1 MPDRPAA
8 RTIVAKE
15 RPMSRT
21 VLAPIPELTLAL
33 KAEDRRLRRS
43 LAALERA
50 ERDLGASQ
58 AAEGAFN
65 AEPGDIATDLAE
77 EELDLSLVAAERARL
92 AEVEAALLRLAEG
105 RYGTCGRCGDAVGP
119 DRLRALPWTLYCVR
133 CAAAGCHPPATLPA
147 RFARRFN

>member
-1 MPDRPAA
+1 
-8 RTIVAKE
+8 
-15 RPMSRT
+15 MSRT
-21 VLAPIPELTLAL
+21 VLAAIPELTLAL

-50 ERDLGASQ
+50 ERDLAASQ

-92 AEVEAALLRLAEG
+92 DEVAAALLRVAEG
-105 RYGTCGRCGDAVGP
+105 RYGACARCGDAVAAA
-119 DRLRALPWTLYCVR
+119 RLRALPWTSYCVR
-133 CAAAGCHPPATLPA
+133 CAAAPGAHPPATVPA
-147 RFARRFN
+147 SFAGRFD